1 MFERYA
7 PQRYGVFFLLGFL
20 ILLTGCPKKPP
31 TRSYQDALEAL
42 KRARQAQADKC
53 AKEELQSAEKMM
65 AEANKLMD
73 EGKFEEAKVAFDA
86 ARKLADKARE
96 ESELNKEKCLKP
108 KPDDTVKQTPPPTLI
123 TANENPTA
131 DNRQSLE
138 PVYFGF
144 NQYTLEG
151 KNRDILQRH
160 AEWIKQRPNARV
172 QIEGHCDQ
180 RGSID
185 YNLAL
190 GERRAIA
197 VKKYLEKLGVSSS
210 QLSTI
215 SYGHQRPADPGMTPE
230 AHNKNRRAEF
240 KVGS

>member
-1 MFERYA
+1 M
-7 PQRYGVFFLLGFL
+7 PQ
-20 ILLTGCPKKPP
+20 TQ
-31 TRSYQDALEAL
+31 TRH
-42 KRARQAQADKC
+42 
-53 AKEELQSAEKMM
+53 
-65 AEANKLMD
+65 
-73 EGKFEEAKVAFDA
+73 
-86 ARKLADKARE
+86 
-96 ESELNKEKCLKP
+96 
-108 KPDDTVKQTPPPTLI
+108 TVKQTPPPTLI

-160 AEWIKQRPNARV
+160 AEWIKQRPNSRV

-240 KVGS
+240 KIGS